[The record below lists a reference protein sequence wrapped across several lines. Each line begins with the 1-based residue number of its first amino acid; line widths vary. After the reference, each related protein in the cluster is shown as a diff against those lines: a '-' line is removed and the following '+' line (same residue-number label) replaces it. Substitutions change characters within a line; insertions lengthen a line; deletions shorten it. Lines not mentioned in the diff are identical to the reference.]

1 MSTAEKNKGGRPRK
15 EIDFDVLQKL
25 CELNCTRD
33 EICNFFEIDDKT
45 LTARIVE
52 VGYDSFSAY
61 YKKHLDTGKISLRRI
76 QWQSANAGSVPMQ
89 IWLGKQYLGQRDK
102 TENDV
107 TLTERLPDFVFKV
120 LDDEKQKTD

>member
-61 YKKHLDTGKISLRRI
+61 YKKYLNTGKISLRRI

-89 IWLGKQYLGQRDK
+89 IWLGKQYLGQKDK
-102 TENDV
+102 AESDV
-107 TLTERLPDFVFKV
+107 TLTEKLPDFVFEV
-120 LDDEKQKTD
+120 ANDEKQKTD